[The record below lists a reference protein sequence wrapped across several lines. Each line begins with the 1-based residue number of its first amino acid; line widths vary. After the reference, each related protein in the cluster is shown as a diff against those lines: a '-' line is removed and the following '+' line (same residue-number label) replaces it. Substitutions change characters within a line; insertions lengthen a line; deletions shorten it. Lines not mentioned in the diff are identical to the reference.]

1 MTHEHEIKSVA
12 ASFLIDPNDRGIYKQ
27 SPRKITLIQG
37 DHNSKRFYFRIPRY
51 IRGHDTSLC
60 DKINVHY
67 VNVSTCKTKR
77 SEDVYLVKDMK
88 LDPEDENF
96 VVFSWKISGNAT
108 MYEGVLCFL
117 IEFLCLDDKKITY
130 SWHTNKHSEFINEG
144 MHNTEALTKDFLHVL
159 SAWEA
164 ESIKNVT
171 NKALEA
177 ANEIFGKELD
187 SLKEADEENASAIQE
202 LRQESEENAT
212 AIQEL
217 RQESEE
223 NATAIQELTEAYNEK
238 VIELD
243 ANSHNASLAAS
254 NAQMLANNALH
265 AANNAQTSA
274 NEAQATANNAVEI
287 ANAAQDTS
295 NHALELINEA
305 YDISAKA
312 QNDIDEHKTAYNKKV
327 AELEEA
333 DETNATNLS
342 NHVEA
347 YNKKVAELEEADETN
362 ATDLANHV
370 KAYNEKVAELK
381 EADETNATN
390 LANHVKAYN
399 EKVSKLEEADETNA
413 TNLANFIQRY
423 NKKIDEFDEVHDNH
437 TNNLERV
444 ERNLRSSTDTL
455 IVKTPVFENF
465 TVYTWNET
473 LDTDYIP
480 NAGERFEIVRDGVS
494 YLCQLIETEYD
505 DGKLMLLPDI
515 FYGESS
521 LELDWGIGIL
531 VDERKLLFGQ
541 NKGEEHTYS
550 IYKVD
555 DANLPDAELNPE
567 SERPIQNKVV
577 AAAIGDISTAL
588 DELHAYAQN
597 LVGGN

>member
-217 RQESEE
+217 
-223 NATAIQELTEAYNEK
+223 TEAYNEK

-312 QNDIDEHKTAYNKKV
+312 QNDIDEHKT
-327 AELEEA
+327 
-333 DETNATNLS
+333 
-342 NHVEA
+342 A